1 MQFRGLYT
9 ALVTPFTQGGTGID
23 YDAYGRLVKRQIDAG
38 VAGIVPCGTTGES
51 PTLSHDEHSELIRR
65 TVKLVAGKIQVV
77 AGTGSN
83 STSEAIELTREAC
96 KDGVDAVMVV
106 NPYYN
111 KPTQEGLFQHF
122 QAVAG
127 ASSVPVM
134 LYNIK
139 GRTAVNVEPETFVR
153 MASIPN
159 LKAVKEASGDLGQMA
174 RIIHLCK
181 DRFDILSGDDN
192 LTPAVMAV
200 GGLGVVSVASNVYP
214 RKLARMVDLYNR
226 GDFKKGNEIFYQL
239 LEFMQAIFWETNPI
253 PVKSA
258 VAMLGL
264 CNPDIRLP
272 MTLLPADKK
281 AMLSRV
287 MEQTGEDQ

>member
-9 ALVTPFTQGGTGID
+9 AIVTPFTKGGASID
-23 YDAYGRLVKRQIDAG
+23 YDAYGRLVKRQVDAG

-65 TVKLVAGKIQVV
+65 TVQLVDGKVQVV

-83 STSEAIELTREAC
+83 STAEAIELTREAC
-96 KDGVDAVMVV
+96 KDGVSAVMIV

-122 QAVAG
+122 QAVAK

-134 LYNIK
+134 LYNIR

-153 MASIPN
+153 MASIAN

-174 RIIHLCK
+174 RIVHLCK
-181 DRFDILSGDDN
+181 DRFDMLSGDDN

-200 GGLGVVSVASNVYP
+200 GGQGVVSVASNVYP
-214 RKLARMVDLYNR
+214 RMLVRMTALYNA
-226 GDFKKGNEIFYQL
+226 GDFKKGNEIFYKL
-239 LEFMQAIFWETNPI
+239 LDFMQAMFWETNPI
-253 PVKSA
+253 PVKAA
-258 VAMLGL
+258 VSMLGL
-264 CNPDIRLP
+264 CGPDIRLP
-272 MTLLPADKK
+272 MTLLSADKK
-281 AMLSRV
+281 DLLAKL
-287 MEQTGEDQ
+287 MEETGEDQ